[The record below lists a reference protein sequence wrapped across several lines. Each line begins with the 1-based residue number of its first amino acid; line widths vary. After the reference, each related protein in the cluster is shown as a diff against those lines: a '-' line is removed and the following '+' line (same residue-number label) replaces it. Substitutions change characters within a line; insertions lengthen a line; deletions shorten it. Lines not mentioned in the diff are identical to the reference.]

1 MVREARGTAAGGGAR
16 DCARLIGERRSHGV
30 VSTRYAT
37 APLSAYRN
45 RSGAVLLAAAVT
57 ALIWVKV
64 DAYSYGQVW
73 HSELSIR
80 LGHAAVAL
88 DLRGWVNSGLM
99 TFFFLLL
106 PDGRIGGP
114 SRVRHW

>member
-1 MVREARGTAAGGGAR
+1 
-16 DCARLIGERRSHGV
+16 
-30 VSTRYAT
+30 
-37 APLSAYRN
+37 
-45 RSGAVLLAAAVT
+45 VLLAAAVT

-88 DLRGWVNSGLM
+88 DLRGWSTVA
-99 TFFFLLL
+99 
-106 PDGRIGGP
+106 
-114 SRVRHW
+114 